1 MICMYLLKGIRLNY
15 GHLFS
20 RHIIVKDPKTGK
32 NIYINDDGRNIID
45 KDGTLTGRVTEQKAD
60 QLIDQ

>member
-1 MICMYLLKGIRLNY
+1 MLLLKGIGLNY
-15 GHLFS
+15 GHLFR

-32 NIYINDDGRNIID
+32 TRYIDDDGRNIID

-60 QLIDQ
+60 